1 VASDLESRWQLYRL
15 LGEPFRLRL
24 LALAREEELAMG
36 ELAELL
42 DESMPNVSR
51 HAAALR
57 QAGLLT
63 ERRHGTR
70 SFVRLTPGK
79 EADPVVKDAL
89 SVGYGLCED
98 EGRLLRIAEVVRAR
112 DARSREFFSRAAPKE
127 ALQQFTAELPAF
139 LMALRELVPERGLA
153 LDAGT
158 GDGAWLDALA
168 PLYDRVIAV
177 DRSPEQLARAQQRVA
192 LRGYANV
199 TLLCADL
206 GDDALARAA
215 GAGANLVVAA
225 RVLHHAPRPRA
236 VLDALVRLLRPGG
249 RLVVVDYK
257 RHADE
262 AFRENQAD
270 VWNGFE
276 ADELEAHAVDA
287 GLREVRVTSLPAPLL
302 QGMSDGHIGWQALS
316 GVRPAPPARARDDSE
331 TGVKEIQS

>member
-1 VASDLESRWQLYRL
+1 LEVTGASGLETRWQLYRL

-51 HAAALR
+51 HVASLR
-57 QAGLLT
+57 QAGLLS

-70 SFVRLTPGK
+70 SFVRLASGV
-79 EADPVVKDAL
+79 ESDPVLIDAL
-89 SVGYGLCED
+89 SVGKRLCEE
-98 EGRLLRIAEVVRAR
+98 EGRLLRIGDVVRAR
-112 DARSREFFSRAAPKE
+112 DARSREFFSRAAPKD
-127 ALQQFTAELPAF
+127 ALSLFTAELPAF
-139 LMALRELVPERGLA
+139 LMALRELVPERALA

-177 DRSPEQLARAQQRVA
+177 DRSAEQLGRAEQRVA

-199 TLLCADL
+199 TLLYADL
-206 GDDALARAA
+206 ADAALARA
-215 GAGANLVVAA
+215 GGEGANLVVAA

-236 VLDALVRLLRPGG
+236 ALDALVRLLRPGG

-257 RHADE
+257 RHTDE
-262 AFRENQAD
+262 AFREKQAD

-276 ADELEAHAVDA
+276 ADELEAHARAA
-287 GLREVRVTSLPAPLL
+287 GLREVQVASLPSALL
-302 QGMSDGHIGWQALS
+302 QGTSDGHIGWQALS
-316 GVRPAPPARARDDSE
+316 GVRPALLPRASND
-331 TGVKEIQS
+331 